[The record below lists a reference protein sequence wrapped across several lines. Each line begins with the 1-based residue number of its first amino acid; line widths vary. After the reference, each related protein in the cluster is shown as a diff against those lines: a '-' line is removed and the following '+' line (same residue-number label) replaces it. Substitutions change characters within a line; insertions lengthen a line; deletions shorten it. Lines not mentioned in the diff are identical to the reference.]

1 MMKNSKENLTVG
13 KLLGVFLPMFLC
25 LLVIRFVEV
34 ARGIDA
40 ATGFFKVQSPLHG
53 LFYAFVIACGAVLII
68 GSFLSKPAG
77 GIRTIGFRSPWL
89 CVMSVL
95 TALAFLLDSYG
106 AFRQHAAIGTVG
118 VTFREK
124 MSSGALPLT
133 LQGVFALLSAAY
145 FIVLAI
151 SYKKGS
157 LLAKKARILAL
168 SPICWAAFRMIRHF
182 VRKIS
187 FVKVSDLFFEILML
201 GCMMLFF
208 MAFASVTSGIY
219 SDGTAWRITGYGLP
233 AALLAGMLS
242 LPRMVFTL
250 IDKAAYINENHPLN
264 PVDCLFFCFVLLLC
278 VTAARLPQTAQPQ
291 EAPAA

>member
-1 MMKNSKENLTVG
+1 MMKNSKESLTVG
-13 KLLGVFLPMFLC
+13 KLLGVFLPLFLC
-25 LLVIRFVEV
+25 VLVIRFVEV

-40 ATGFFKVQSPLHG
+40 STGFFKEHSPLHG
-53 LFYAFVIACGAVLII
+53 LFYAFVIACCAVLII
-68 GSFLSKPAG
+68 GSFLSKPAAE
-77 GIRTIGFRSPWL
+77 IRTIGFRSPWL

-95 TALAFLLDSYG
+95 TSLAFLLDCYA
-106 AFRQHAAIGTVG
+106 AFRQHAAIGTGG

-124 MSSGALPLT
+124 MSSGALPMT

-145 FIVLAI
+145 FIVLAV

-157 LLAKKARILAL
+157 LAAKKARILAL
-168 SPICWAAFRMIRHF
+168 SPIFWAAFRMVRHF

-187 FVKVSDLFFEILML
+187 FTKVSDLFFEILML

-219 SDGTAWRITGYGLP
+219 SEGTAWRITGYGLP

-250 IDKAAYINENHPLN
+250 IDKATYINENHPLN
-264 PVDCLFFCFVLLLC
+264 PVDCVIFCFVLLLC
-278 VTAARLPQTAQPQ
+278 VTAARLPAPAAQE
-291 EAPAA
+291 EAPAE